1 MVDDNLETLSK
12 RVIGAAIE
20 VHRDLGPGFLE
31 TVYEEALAVEFGLRQ
46 IPFTRQHV
54 IHIQYKNHLIGESRL
69 DFLVGGKLIVE
80 LKAVEQLMPI
90 HTAQVISYLKATNNE
105 LAPLINFN
113 VRVLTQGLKRII
125 LS

>member
-1 MVDDNLETLSK
+1 LVDDNLERICQ
-12 RVIGAAIE
+12 RVIVAAIE

-46 IPFTRQHV
+46 ILFTRQHV

-69 DFLVGGKLIVE
+69 DFLVGGQLIVE

-90 HTAQVISYLKATNNE
+90 HTAQVI
-105 LAPLINFN
+105 
-113 VRVLTQGLKRII
+113 
-125 LS
+125 

>member
-1 MVDDNLETLSK
+1 MIDENLERLSK

-31 TVYEEALAVEFGLRQ
+31 SVYEEALAVEFGLRQ
-46 IPFTRQHV
+46 IPVSRQHT
-54 IHIQYKNHLIGESRL
+54 IHVHYKNHLIGESRL
-69 DFLVGGKLIVE
+69 NFLVGGQLIVE

-90 HTAQVISYLKATNNE
+90 HISQVISYLKATNHE
-105 LAPLINFN
+105 LALLINFK
-113 VRVLTQGLKRII
+113 VRVLMQGLKRII